1 MRLLIVE
8 DHADIAANIGD
19 FLESRGW
26 EVDFAD
32 TGPRGLALAREQS
45 FDALV
50 LDLNLPGFDGLAL
63 AERLRADDHACSRMA
78 PILMLTARDTLDDK
92 LGGFRAGGDDYMV
105 KPFALLE
112 LEARLQALTRR
123 ASGAL
128 DDRRPLQLG
137 DLTLDL
143 RTLEI
148 RRGNREINL
157 KPKAR
162 QLLEILLRANGAV
175 LSRADIESALWGDEP
190 PDGEA
195 LRVHV
200 HELRHA
206 VDAPGE
212 VPLLHTV
219 RGTGYRLCEKS

>member
-1 MRLLIVE
+1 MRLLVIE

-19 FLESRGW
+19 FLEMRDW

-32 TGPRGLALAREQS
+32 TGPRGLALAQAHK

-50 LDLNLPGFDGLAL
+50 LDLNLPGLDGIAL
-63 AERLRADDHACSRMA
+63 AQRLRADDVAACRDA

-92 LGGFRAGGDDYMV
+92 LQGFAAGGDDYLV
-105 KPFALLE
+105 KPFALKE
-112 LEARLQALTRR
+112 LEARLLALVKRS
-123 ASGAL
+123 AAAV
-128 DDRRPLQLG
+128 DDRRALQLG
-137 DLTLDL
+137 DLSLDL
-143 RTLEI
+143 RTLDI
-148 RRGNREINL
+148 TRGQRTITL

-162 QLLEILLRANGAV
+162 QLLEVLLRARGAV
-175 LSRADIESALWGDEP
+175 LSRSEIEDALWGDAP

-206 VDAPGE
+206 VDGDGE
-212 VPLLHTV
+212 TPLVHTV
-219 RGTGYRLCEKS
+219 RGAGYRMCEK